1 MDIGIKSIRYAS
13 TANPTAASSALSI
26 ARASLF
32 LAQFAAG
39 VLATLLIT
47 ACGFALHINLSTAG
61 LLYLLLI
68 VLFSVHCG
76 FWQASSISLAA
87 VLCQN
92 FFFAPPIFSF
102 YVADRKNAIAI
113 VIFEVTA
120 LLVSRVS
127 SSEKAN
133 ALEKERHQH
142 KLERLYAVTRGA
154 LLLDLHDSPEQQMAH
169 LILREFKPEAIAIMN
184 AADGTIH
191 SAGHW
196 PFPPRPIAAH
206 VIETNSH
213 LDQSIPRLYVRP
225 VMLGQETLGAL
236 LILGHTSPLT
246 VDSLASLIALTLD
259 RHRAFINEG
268 IAQAAHQTEQLRTT
282 VLDGLAHAFKTPLTI
297 IRAASSGLIELGHLD
312 KLQGQLVE
320 VIDEQSQRLDELT
333 TRLLQTARVDRTNIC
348 LQIEKVSVQA
358 LLEDVVQEALEDR
371 SGHGEEALLP
381 AIHVTCDRDL
391 RIVADHDMVA
401 STLKELLENA
411 TKYSTPGT
419 PIRVSASEADA
430 ELLISV
436 HNHGPVI
443 RMEDRERI
451 FECFYRS
458 TDHSHYAPGT
468 GIGLSVARRVTEVH
482 GGHIW
487 VISEEEQGTTFVFS
501 LPLYPQDTINSI
513 RGVNDGDETV
523 DRR

>member
-1 MDIGIKSIRYAS
+1 M
-13 TANPTAASSALSI
+13 
-26 ARASLF
+26 
-32 LAQFAAG
+32 
-39 VLATLLIT
+39 TLLIT
-47 ACGFALHINLSTAG
+47 GCGFALHINLSTAS

-68 VLFSVHCG
+68 VFFAVHYG

-102 YVADRKNAIAI
+102 YVADRKNAIAL

-133 ALEKERHQH
+133 TLEKERHQR

-169 LILREFKPEAIAIMN
+169 LILREFKPEAVAIMN
-184 AADGTIH
+184 AADNTIH
-191 SAGHW
+191 SAGRW
-196 PFPPRPIAAH
+196 PFPPRPIAAQ
-206 VIETNSH
+206 VIETRSY
-213 LDQSIPRLYVRP
+213 LGQPITTLCLRP
-225 VMLGQETLGAL
+225 VMLGRETLGAL
-236 LILGHTSPLT
+236 LILGQAGPLT
-246 VDSLASLIALTLD
+246 MDSLASLVALTLD
-259 RHRAFINEG
+259 RHRAFTNEG
-268 IAQAAHQTEQLRTT
+268 IAQAARETEQLRTT

-297 IRAASSGLIELGHLD
+297 IRAASSGLLEIGHLD
-312 KLQGQLVE
+312 KLQGQLME
-320 VIDEQSQRLDELT
+320 VIDEQSLRLDDLAS
-333 TRLLQTARVDRTNIC
+333 RLLQTARVDPTNIC
-348 LQIEKVSVQA
+348 LQTERVSVQA
-358 LLEDVVQEALEDR
+358 LLEDVVREALEDW

-381 AIHVTCDRDL
+381 SIHVICDQDL
-391 RIVADHDMVA
+391 RIVADHDMIA

-411 TKYSTPGT
+411 AKYSTPGT
-419 PIRVSASEADA
+419 AIRVSASKADA

-436 HNHGPVI
+436 HNQGPVI
-443 RMEDRERI
+443 RMDDRERI

-458 TDHSHYAPGT
+458 TDYSHSIPGT
-468 GIGLSVARRVTEVH
+468 GIGLSFARRVTEVH

-487 VISEEEQGTTFVFS
+487 VISEEEQGTTFIFS
-501 LPLYPQDTINSI
+501 LPLYPQDTII
-513 RGVNDGDETV
+513 PLQGVHDGDETV